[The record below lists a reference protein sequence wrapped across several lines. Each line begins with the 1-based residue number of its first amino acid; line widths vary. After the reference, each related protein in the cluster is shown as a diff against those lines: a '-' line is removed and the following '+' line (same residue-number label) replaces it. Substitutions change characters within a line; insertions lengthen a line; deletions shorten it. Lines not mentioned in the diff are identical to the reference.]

1 MDPNV
6 QGSFIPKQALTA
18 ASRGSGAGLFFLLAL
33 LVFVMSVVAA
43 GGAFAY
49 QQYLNGQITSK
60 DKMLK
65 TAEGAFDAG
74 AIQDLVRMDARLTQ
88 ARTLLQSHVSPS
100 AIFAFLSTVTLQK
113 VQFDS
118 FDLSVNK
125 DGSATMALGGSAD
138 SFSTVALQSD
148 QLGSS
153 KVLRD
158 VVFSGI
164 TVGENGKVSF
174 TVNATVDPSLI
185 LYRNNLTQQGVQ
197 Q

>member
-18 ASRGSGAGLFFLLAL
+18 ASRGSGIGLFFLLAL
-33 LVFVMSVVAA
+33 LVFVMSIIAA
-43 GGAFAY
+43 GGSFAY
-49 QQYLNGQITSK
+49 ERILNSQITQK
-60 DKMLK
+60 DTDLRR
-65 TAEGAFDAG
+65 AEGAFDVG
-74 AIQDLVRMDARLTQ
+74 VIQDLVRMDARLAQ

-100 AIFAFLSTVTLQK
+100 AVFSFLSTVTLQK

-118 FDLSVNK
+118 FDLAVNK
-125 DGSATMALGGSAD
+125 DGGATMSLSGSAD

-148 QLGSS
+148 QLGAS

-158 VVFSGI
+158 VIFSGI
-164 TVGENGKVSF
+164 TVNDKGKVSF
-174 TVNATVDPSLI
+174 SVNANVDPGLI
-185 LYRNNLTQQGVQ
+185 LYSKNLTQQAAQ